1 MWKNALSFCVNN
13 AIIQNES
20 HFRLKYSRFILNSLL
35 YSKTISFCPDDVVP
49 MPKIKLTKIILIAVC
64 LLALAAAAWFFFKP
78 KDEQPQYITT
88 EVTRGD
94 LEDSV
99 LATGVLEA
107 TKMVSVGAQVS
118 GQVKKMYVEL
128 GDQVKQG
135 QLIAQIDSIRQENDL
150 KTAEANI
157 KNQEAQLA
165 VKKANLAKVEAEY
178 QRQQAMYAQ
187 DATSKAELESA
198 LASYKTAQADITA
211 INAQIEQSRL
221 SLATTKEDLGYTR
234 IVAPMDG
241 TIVAIVTEEGQTVNA
256 NQSAPTIVKL
266 AKLDTMTIKAE
277 ISEADVMK
285 VEEGQSVYF
294 TTLGNSDKK
303 HYATL
308 RQVEPAPKSIN
319 TESSN
324 SNSSSSST
332 AVYYNALFDV
342 PNDDGKLRIDMTAQV
357 YIILAE
363 AKNVLTVPAAALQSS
378 NRGKR
383 GNRSADVNTKNQNTA
398 TNAPASTANRGD
410 GENNPNRPARLNL
423 TDEEKSLVAQ
433 GKLSIAMVRVLQA
446 DGTAKP
452 QSVLI
457 GLNNRVNAQVIKG
470 LKQGDQV
477 IIADGSDTSNDSAKR
492 SNRNQGPMRM

>member
-1 MWKNALSFCVNN
+1 
-13 AIIQNES
+13 
-20 HFRLKYSRFILNSLL
+20 
-35 YSKTISFCPDDVVP
+35 
-49 MPKIKLTKIILIAVC
+49 MPKIKPTKIFIAAIC
-64 LLALAAAAWFFFKP
+64 ALAIALTAWYFFKP
-78 KDEQPQYITT
+78 KQEQTQFITA
-88 EVTRGD
+88 EVSRGD
-94 LEDSV
+94 IENSV

-135 QLIAQIDSIRQENDL
+135 QLIAQIDSVRQENEL

-157 KNQEAQLA
+157 KNQQAQLT
-165 VKKANLAKVEAEY
+165 VKQANLAKVEAEY
-178 QRQQAMYAQ
+178 KRQQAMYAQ

-221 SLATTKEDLGYTR
+221 TLATTKEDLGYTQ

-285 VEEGQSVYF
+285 VEEGQTVYF
-294 TTLGNSDKK
+294 TTLGNNDKK
-303 HYATL
+303 IYAKL

-319 TESSN
+319 TESNN
-324 SNSSSSST
+324 STSSSSST

-342 PNDDGKLRIDMTAQV
+342 PNEDGKLRIDMTAQV
-357 YIILAE
+357 YIILSE
-363 AKNVLTVPAAALQSS
+363 AKNALTVPAAAIQAS
-378 NRGKR
+378 NRPQRKA
-383 GNRSADVNTKNQNTA
+383 SADKNTA
-398 TNAPASTANRGD
+398 QKERPAGK
-410 GENNPNRPARLNL
+410 ENNPDRPKRLEL
-423 TDEEKSLVAQ
+423 TDAEKQLVQ
-433 GKLSIAMVRVLQA
+433 DGKASMNMVRVVQA
-446 DGTAKP
+446 DGSAKP
-452 QSVLI
+452 QPVLI
-457 GLNNRVNAQVIKG
+457 GLNNRVTAQVLRG
-470 LKQGDQV
+470 LKQGDKV
-477 IIADGSDTSNDSAKR
+477 VIADGSDSSNNAAKR
-492 SNRNQGPMRM
+492 SGGPGMRM

>member
-1 MWKNALSFCVNN
+1 
-13 AIIQNES
+13 
-20 HFRLKYSRFILNSLL
+20 
-35 YSKTISFCPDDVVP
+35 
-49 MPKIKLTKIILIAVC
+49 MPKIKPSKIVVAIVSILVIVVT
-64 LLALAAAAWFFFKP
+64 ALFFLKP
-78 KDEQPQYITT
+78 KEQVPQYISS

-94 LEDSV
+94 IEDSV

-118 GQVKKMYVEL
+118 GQVKKMYVQL

-150 KTAEANI
+150 KTAEASI
-157 KNQEAQLA
+157 KNQQAQLA
-165 VKKANLAKVEAEY
+165 VKQANLAKVQAEY

-187 DATSKAELESA
+187 DATSRAELEAA
-198 LASYKTAQADITA
+198 LASYKTAQAEILA

-221 SLATTKEDLGYTR
+221 TLATAKEDLGYTR

-266 AKLDTMTIKAE
+266 AKLDNMTIKAE

-285 VEEGQSVYF
+285 VEEGQTVYF

-303 HYATL
+303 HYAKL
-308 RQVEPAPKSIN
+308 RQVEPAPNSIN
-319 TESSN
+319 TESN
-324 SNSSSSST
+324 NSSTSSSNT

-342 PNDDGKLRIDMTAQV
+342 PNEDGKLRIDMTAQV
-357 YIILAE
+357 YIVLAE

-378 NRGKR
+378 NRPQGKR
-383 GNRSADVNTKNQNTA
+383 ADRNADQVKQQNQTDHDQIKTDHPKRLQLSAK
-398 TNAPASTANRGD
+398 
-410 GENNPNRPARLNL
+410 
-423 TDEEKSLVAQ
+423 EKSLIEQ
-433 GKLSIAMVRVLQA
+433 GKASMSMVRVVQA

-452 QSVLI
+452 QSVLV
-457 GLNNRVNAQVIKG
+457 GLNNRVTAQVIKG
-470 LKQGDQV
+470 LKPGDKV
-477 IIADGSDTSNDSAKR
+477 VIADASDTSNDAAKR
-492 SNRNQGPMRM
+492 SNRVGGGAGPVRM

>member
-1 MWKNALSFCVNN
+1 
-13 AIIQNES
+13 
-20 HFRLKYSRFILNSLL
+20 
-35 YSKTISFCPDDVVP
+35 
-49 MPKIKLTKIILIAVC
+49 MPKIKPSKIVVAIVSILVIAVT
-64 LLALAAAAWFFFKP
+64 AWFFLKP
-78 KDEQPQYITT
+78 KEQAPQYISS

-94 LEDSV
+94 IEDSV

-118 GQVKKMYVEL
+118 GQVKKMYVQL

-150 KTAEANI
+150 KTAEASI
-157 KNQEAQLA
+157 KNQQAQLA
-165 VKKANLAKVEAEY
+165 VKQANLAKVQAEY

-187 DATSKAELESA
+187 DATSRAELEAA
-198 LASYKTAQADITA
+198 LASYKTAQAEILA

-221 SLATTKEDLGYTR
+221 TLATAKEDLGYTR

-266 AKLDTMTIKAE
+266 AKLDNMTIKAE

-285 VEEGQSVYF
+285 VEEGQTVYF

-303 HYATL
+303 HYAKL
-308 RQVEPAPKSIN
+308 RQVEPAPNSIN
-319 TESSN
+319 TESNN
-324 SNSSSSST
+324 SSTSSSST

-342 PNDDGKLRIDMTAQV
+342 PNEDGKLRIDMTAQV
-357 YIILAE
+357 YIVLAE

-378 NRGKR
+378 NRPQGKR
-383 GNRSADVNTKNQNTA
+383 ADRNTDQAKQQNPTDHDQAQTDHPKRLQLSA
-398 TNAPASTANRGD
+398 
-410 GENNPNRPARLNL
+410 
-423 TDEEKSLVAQ
+423 EEKSLIEQ
-433 GKLSIAMVRVLQA
+433 GKASMSMVRVVQA

-452 QSVLI
+452 QPVLV
-457 GLNNRVNAQVIKG
+457 GLNNRVTAQVIKG

-477 IIADGSDTSNDSAKR
+477 VIADASDTSNDAAKR
-492 SNRNQGPMRM
+492 SNRVGGGAGPVRM